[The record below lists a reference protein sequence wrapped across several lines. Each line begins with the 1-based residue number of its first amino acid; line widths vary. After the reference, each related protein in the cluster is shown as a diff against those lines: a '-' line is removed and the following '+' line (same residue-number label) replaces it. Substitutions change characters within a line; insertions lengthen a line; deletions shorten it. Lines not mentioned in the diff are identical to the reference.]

1 MGAFG
6 PGRRQSE
13 LRTKLFTMA
22 HRQFLNSERGLRW
35 VSKGL
40 TAGLAALTLLNAAAA
55 DALKKEHKASAP
67 AAAKLAGQHRG
78 FLKSYCVECHGAQ
91 KQKGKLRLDDISFE
105 VDTPEKAD
113 RWAKILNSI
122 NSGEMPPD
130 EARQPAQAAK
140 ADFLDALSQTMVTA
154 RKALSDQGGN
164 ITMRRLNRREYQNT
178 LRELLGVEINVGT
191 LPADGSPDTFDTVG
205 SALFMSPDQFLMY
218 RQLGRKALDQSFETA
233 LVPREVRTVRYE
245 AEAETRPMV
254 ERTVA
259 EFVSIRKRYT
269 KWTKAVDD
277 AARLPENQKVVAE
290 LRENNKE
297 KTEKIYLSWDKIKGA
312 PAPQEYGF
320 PDAVDANMM
329 NGRWDTYVPQAADY
343 LSRPKSKTGTYLGLA
358 NLNHR
363 WVSVPLP
370 KNWPAGEY
378 KVRALLAA
386 TEEGP
391 AERRFVDFLSDHP
404 SSQVLSTHQVTGTME
419 NPQLLEI
426 SVGVEAEGNRR
437 FRFAEKAVLGNAD
450 GSGPA
455 NQIFAAGFKEN
466 RIGPEYAVW
475 IDWVEIEGPFVPSQV
490 RQTLG
495 DVGSRIQRFERK
507 ECGIREFISE
517 FATKAM
523 RGRGVVPEFLDKLCA
538 LYEAQVKEGEKPL
551 EAVKT
556 PLSLL
561 LASPS
566 FLYLAEPA
574 GDGKRRELTDME
586 LASRLSFFLWSS
598 PPDEELL
605 KLAKRGE
612 LRKPEVL
619 AQQVERFLN
628 DGRSERFIKPFVL
641 QWLGLSR
648 LDFFQFST
656 KLYPD
661 FDLPTKAAAKDEV
674 VETFTHLLR
683 TKGSLSKLL
692 KSDFV
697 YINGLL
703 ASYYKIPGVSGD
715 AFRKV
720 ALTADS
726 PRGGL
731 LGMAAILAMGSNGEQ
746 TSPVERGAW
755 VLRKLLN
762 DAPPPAPA
770 NVPQLNR
777 LANKQLTTRER
788 IALHQEDAQCAQC
801 HRKIDPV
808 GFGLENFDAVGK
820 WRTVDLRP
828 GVPPENRTITA
839 EGAFFKGPAFRDFYE
854 LRDLIAAKPERFA
867 SGFTEALVEFG
878 LGRPFGF
885 SDQALAEEILSRAAQ
900 RDFQVSEF
908 IQALVATKAFHSK

>member
-1 MGAFG
+1 MRLPDQKMTAQPRFPSPARLLKMPLGLWICGAAFLQPLTPAPAEPLKIAEPKREEKAPAMAAAEL
-6 PGRRQSE
+6 PGR
-13 LRTKLFTMA
+13 
-22 HRQFLNSERGLRW
+22 
-35 VSKGL
+35 
-40 TAGLAALTLLNAAAA
+40 
-55 DALKKEHKASAP
+55 HKA
-67 AAAKLAGQHRG
+67 
-78 FLKSYCVECHGAQ
+78 FLEKHCVECHGAE
-91 KQKGKLRLDDISFE
+91 KQKGKLRLDDISLT
-105 VDTPEKAD
+105 VDTPGKAD

-122 NSGEMPPD
+122 NSGEMPPED
-130 EARQPAQAAK
+130 AKQPEQGAK

-178 LRELLGVEINVGT
+178 LRELLGVEMNVGT

-218 RQLGRKALDQSFETA
+218 RQLGRKALDQSFGAAVAKPELRKA
-233 LVPREVRTVRYE
+233 RYE
-245 AEAETRPMV
+245 AEAETLPMV
-254 ERTVA
+254 ERSLA

-269 KWTKAVDD
+269 KWTKAVDE
-277 AARLPENQKVVAE
+277 AARLPENQKVTAE
-290 LRENNKE
+290 LKE
-297 KTEKIYLSWDKIKGA
+297 KNKDKAEKFYLDWEKLKGA
-312 PAPQEYGF
+312 PSPKDFGF

-329 NGRWDTYVPQAADY
+329 NGRWESYVPQGADY
-343 LSRPKSKTGTYLGLA
+343 LARPKSKSGTFLGVA
-358 NLNHR
+358 HLNHR
-363 WVSVPLP
+363 WVSVPVP

-378 KVRALLAA
+378 RVRALVAA

-391 AERRFVDFLSDHP
+391 ADRRFVDFLSDYP

-419 NPQLLEI
+419 KPQLLEI
-426 SVGVEAEGNRR
+426 PVFIEADGNNR
-437 FRFAEKAVLGNAD
+437 FKFAEKAILGNAD

-455 NQIFAAGFKEN
+455 NQIFSAGFQEN

-475 IDWVEIEGPFVPSQV
+475 IDWVEVEGPFVSP
-490 RQTLG
+490 R
-495 DVGSRIQRFERK
+495 VGETREALRARIESFERK
-507 ECGIREFISE
+507 ECDARGFLSQ
-517 FATKAM
+517 FAVQAM
-523 RGRGVVPEFLDKLCA
+523 RGRNVAPEFLDKLCA
-538 LYEAQVKEGEKPL
+538 LYEARVKDGEKPL
-551 EAVKT
+551 DAMKT
-556 PLSLL
+556 QLSLL

-566 FLYLAEPA
+566 FLYVAEPA
-574 GDGKRRELTDME
+574 PDGKRRGLTDME

-605 KLAKRGE
+605 KLAARGE
-612 LRKPEVL
+612 LAKPEVL
-619 AQQVERFLN
+619 AQQVERCLT
-628 DGRSERFIKPFVL
+628 DARSDRFIKPFVL

-648 LDFFQFST
+648 LDSFQFST
-656 KLYPD
+656 KLYPK
-661 FDLPTKAAAKDEV
+661 FDLPTKAAARDEV
-674 VETFTHLLR
+674 IETFRHLLK
-683 TKGSLSKLL
+683 THGSLSKLL

-703 ASYYKIPGVSGD
+703 ATYYDIPGVTGD
-715 AFRKV
+715 EFRKV
-720 ALTADS
+720 ALTPDS

-731 LGMAAILAMGSNGEQ
+731 LGMAAVLAMGSNGEQ

-755 VLRKLLN
+755 VLRKILN
-762 DAPPPAPA
+762 DPPPPAPA

-820 WRTVDLRP
+820 WRTVDQRP
-828 GVPPENRTITA
+828 GVPPDNRTIKA
-839 EGAFFKGPAFRDFYE
+839 EGAFFKGPAFRDYYE

-867 SGFTEALVEFG
+867 RGFTEALVEFG

-885 SDQALAEEILSRAAQ
+885 SDETLAEEILSQAAKK
-900 RDFQVSEF
+900 DFQVAEF

>member
-1 MGAFG
+1 MLA
-6 PGRRQSE
+6 QQIIN
-13 LRTKLFTMA
+13 MA
-22 HRQFLNSERGLRW
+22 HRHSLHSQHGLRW
-35 VSKGL
+35 VSTGVA
-40 TAGLAALTLLNAAAA
+40 AGLAALTLLNADAAES
-55 DALKKEHKASAP
+55 LKKENKASAP
-67 AAAKLAGQHRG
+67 VVAKLAGQHKG
-78 FLKSYCVECHGAQ
+78 FLESYCVECHGAQ

-105 VDTPEKAD
+105 LDTPGKAD

-122 NSGEMPPD
+122 NSGEMPPE
-130 EARQPAQAAK
+130 EAKQPAQAAK
-140 ADFLDALSQTMVTA
+140 ADFLDALSETMVTA

-178 LRELLGVEINVGT
+178 LRELLGVEINVGP

-205 SALFMSPDQFLMY
+205 SALFMSSDQFLMY
-218 RQLGRKALDQSFETA
+218 RQLGRKALDQSFEAA
-233 LVPREVRTVRYE
+233 LVAPEKRTSRYE

-254 ERTVA
+254 ERSVA

-277 AARLPENQKVVAE
+277 AAKLPENQKVAAD
-290 LRENNKE
+290 LRETHKE
-297 KTEKIYLSWDKIKGA
+297 KAEKFYLAWDKIKGA
-312 PAPQEYGF
+312 PSPKEYGF

-329 NGRWDTYVPQAADY
+329 NGRWDSYVPQGADY
-343 LSRPKSKTGTYLGLA
+343 LARPKGKTGTYLGVA
-358 NLNHR
+358 HLNHR
-363 WVSVPLP
+363 WVSVPMP

-378 KVRALLAA
+378 KVRAMLAA

-404 SSQVLSTHQVTGTME
+404 SNQVLSTHQVTGTME

-426 SVGVEAEGNRR
+426 SVSVEAEGNRR
-437 FRFAEKAVLGNAD
+437 FKFAEKAVLGNAD

-455 NQIFAAGFKEN
+455 GQIFNAGFKEN

-475 IDWVEIEGPFVPSQV
+475 IDWVEIEGPFVSPRVS
-490 RQTLG
+490 QTLEH
-495 DVGSRIQRFERK
+495 VRSRIQRFERK
-507 ECGIREFISE
+507 ESDVRDFISE
-517 FATKAM
+517 FATRAM
-523 RGRGVVPEFLDKLCA
+523 RGRGVAPEFLDKLCA
-538 LYEAQVKEGEKPL
+538 LYEARVKDGEKPL

-561 LASPS
+561 MASPS
-566 FLYLAEPA
+566 FLYLAEPSE
-574 GDGKRRELTDME
+574 DGKRRELTDME

-598 PPDEELL
+598 PPDDELL
-605 KLAKRGE
+605 SLAGRGE
-612 LRKPEVL
+612 LRNPEVL
-619 AQQVERFLN
+619 AQQVQRYLN
-628 DGRSERFIKPFVL
+628 DGRSERFVKPFVL

-674 VETFTHLLR
+674 VETFSHLLR
-683 TKGSLSKLL
+683 TQGSLSKLL
-692 KSDFV
+692 KADFV

-828 GVPPENRTITA
+828 GVPPENQRITA
-839 EGAFFKGPAFRDFYE
+839 EGAFFKGAAFRDYYE
-854 LRDLIAAKPERFA
+854 LRDLIATKPERFA
-867 SGFTEALVEFG
+867 RGFTEALVEFG

-885 SDQALAEEILSRAAQ
+885 SDETLAEEILSNAAQ
-900 RDFQVSEF
+900 QDFQVSAF